1 MSSPAFFVTGTDTG
15 VGKTFVTAA
24 LLRAAGGR
32 GLATA
37 ALKPVAAGTTVV
49 GGQSCN
55 EDALIL
61 QQACSVALPLAV
73 LNPVC
78 LAEPVAPHIAARQA
92 GRDLSVAALL
102 PACRQVLDRQ
112 ADLTL
117 VEGAGGWLVPLS
129 ERETLADLVVALQLP
144 VILVVGMRLG
154 CLNHAL
160 LSASAIRSSGLVLS
174 GWVANHIDPDMP
186 VARENVATLEQML
199 DAPLL
204 GVFPYQADDV
214 CQNEVAD
221 EVLSG
226 LLSTV

>member
-1 MSSPAFFVTGTDTG
+1 MNNPAFFVTGTDTG

-24 LLRAAGGR
+24 LLRAARDR
-32 GLATA
+32 GLETA
-37 ALKPVAAGTTVV
+37 ALKPVAAGATVV
-49 GGQSCN
+49 KGQNCN

-61 QQACSVALPLAV
+61 QQACSLALPLAE

-78 LAEPVAPHIAARQA
+78 LAAAIAPHIAARQA
-92 GRDLSVAALL
+92 RRELSVSTLL

-112 ADLTL
+112 AVLTL
-117 VEGAGGWLVPLS
+117 VEGAGGWLVPLN

-160 LSASAIRSSGLVLS
+160 LTAAAIRASGLVLG

-186 VARENVATLEQML
+186 VARENVSTLENML
-199 DAPLL
+199 DSPLL
-204 GVFPYQADDV
+204 GVFPYQVNDE

-221 EVLSG
+221 EILSA
-226 LLSTV
+226 LLF

>member
-24 LLRAAGGR
+24 LLRAARRR
-32 GLATA
+32 GLESA

-49 GGQSCN
+49 KGVNCN

-61 QQACSVALPLAV
+61 QQACSVALPLAE

-78 LAEPVAPHIAARQA
+78 LAQPIAPHIAARQA
-92 GRDLSVAALL
+92 GRELSVATLL

-117 VEGAGGWLVPLS
+117 VEGAGGWLVPLN
-129 ERETLADLVVALQLP
+129 ERETLADLVVVLQLP

-160 LSASAIRSSGLVLS
+160 LSAAVIRGSGLVLG

-186 VARENVATLEQML
+186 VARENVSTLENML

-204 GVFPYQADDV
+204 GVFPYQANDE
-214 CQNEVAD
+214 CQHEVAD

-226 LLSTV
+226 LLF